1 MLEKKNLVQTAG
13 RRHGSLDDKATN
25 VLPALLKQRDEV
37 VDGKHDVSD
46 ELVLGH
52 ADVTNGNTK
61 AENLLKLELDGGLD
75 VGDLGVHVL
84 AVGERGR
91 EFTGWT
97 LLDAVKDGGID
108 EVHTLGETRTKETRD
123 LLDQTLGSKEGIVLA
138 SKLLDELLVLV
149 QLLQVIGGH
158 AIDAV
163 VLGTV
168 KIVLVT
174 ENAIHP
180 LVHPSHFQ
188 PSHPST
194 YQMVI
199 PGRGTVGSLIV
210 PEKRLSRWGS

>member
-1 MLEKKNLVQTAG
+1 M
-13 RRHGSLDDKATN
+13 
-25 VLPALLKQRDEV
+25 
-37 VDGKHDVSD
+37 
-46 ELVLGH
+46 
-52 ADVTNGNTK
+52 
-61 AENLLKLELDGGLD
+61 
-75 VGDLGVHVL
+75 
-84 AVGERGR
+84 GERGR

-97 LLDAVKDGGID
+97 LLDAVIDGGID

-149 QLLQVIGGH
+149 QLLQVVGGH

-180 LVHPSHFQ
+180 SVHPSHFQ

-199 PGRGTVGSLIV
+199 PGRGTVGSLMV